1 MAYACRRAPRGLHA
15 HTTEQTQRDA
25 EKRLQPEDW
34 IAESRHRE
42 ARVGTPEAP
51 DTARDVET
59 DLFIHLADRAGGV
72 GLAAFGFAFRPAKGG
87 PGVVGTADQETLVK
101 VGVENNGSAGA
112 RAGLDPAQVPQQ
124 NINVLL

>member
-1 MAYACRRAPRGLHA
+1 MAYASRRAPRGLHA
-15 HTTEQTQRDA
+15 QTTEQTQRSTCSQRTGEQRADA
-25 EKRLQPEDW
+25 EKQG
-34 IAESRHRE
+34 S
-42 ARVGTPEAP
+42 GTPEAP
-51 DTARDVET
+51 DTARDVEA
-59 DLFIHLADRAGGV
+59 DLFIHLADRARGV